1 MAAQW
6 EDKSCATGTKP
17 QSGGVFV
24 CFVLQARFALLK
36 KRATLFSSR

>member
-17 QSGGVFV
+17 QSAGVFV
-24 CFVLQARFALLK
+24 CFVLQARFAASK
-36 KRATLFSSR
+36 EKGNIV